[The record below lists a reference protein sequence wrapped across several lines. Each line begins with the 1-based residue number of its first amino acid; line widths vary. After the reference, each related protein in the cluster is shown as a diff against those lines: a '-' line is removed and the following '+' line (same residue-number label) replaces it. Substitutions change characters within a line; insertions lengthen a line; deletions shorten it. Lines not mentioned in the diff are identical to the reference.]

1 MSPMLVESPR
11 LQSSS
16 VTGRSLRL
24 IALGGICGL
33 AWSASLRGWMT
44 QLAGTESSF
53 TWTGTFLLVLLPGV
67 LVGGL
72 LGWAEALRQSC
83 GHRRWRWVA
92 LAPALFIIALTDP
105 QNFTALIQTG
115 MGGGA
120 LGVVFGRAARRL
132 RARSSRA
139 GLVTG
144 RSRDLRHG
152 RHRGSG
158 FMTSDVHP
166 IATAHGAWAAV
177 YLPSLLLVLWLACSI
192 PHRPLPDR
200 PDVMITRGEGDAP

>member
-16 VTGRSLRL
+16 VTGSSLRL
-24 IALGGICGL
+24 IALGGL

-53 TWTGTFLLVLLPGV
+53 TWTGTFLHVLLPGV

-115 MGGGA
+115 MGWSPRRSFWSGCS
-120 LGVVFGRAARRL
+120 AATR
-132 RARSSRA
+132 
-139 GLVTG
+139 
-144 RSRDLRHG
+144 
-152 RHRGSG
+152 
-158 FMTSDVHP
+158 
-166 IATAHGAWAAV
+166 
-177 YLPSLLLVLWLACSI
+177 SLLAG
-192 PHRPLPDR
+192 RPGHGSEPGSSPWPASRQRLHDQ
-200 PDVMITRGEGDAP
+200 

>member
-92 LAPALFIIALTDP
+92 LAPALFIIALADP

-115 MGGGA
+115 MG
-120 LGVVFGRAARRL
+120 VE
-132 RARSSRA
+132 
-139 GLVTG
+139 
-144 RSRDLRHG
+144 
-152 RHRGSG
+152 
-158 FMTSDVHP
+158 
-166 IATAHGAWAAV
+166 
-177 YLPSLLLVLWLACSI
+177 PSA
-192 PHRPLPDR
+192 
-200 PDVMITRGEGDAP
+200 

>member
-72 LGWAEALRQSC
+72 LGWAEALRQS
-83 GHRRWRWVA
+83 GD
-92 LAPALFIIALTDP
+92 IA
-105 QNFTALIQTG
+105 A
-115 MGGGA
+115 GGGW
-120 LGVVFGRAARRL
+120 LSRRRCSSSPSPIRRTSPPSFKPEWGWSPRRSFWSGGSAATR
-132 RARSSRA
+132 
-139 GLVTG
+139 
-144 RSRDLRHG
+144 
-152 RHRGSG
+152 
-158 FMTSDVHP
+158 
-166 IATAHGAWAAV
+166 
-177 YLPSLLLVLWLACSI
+177 SLLAAAAS
-192 PHRPLPDR
+192 
-200 PDVMITRGEGDAP
+200 

>member
-72 LGWAEALRQSC
+72 LGWAEALRQS
-83 GHRRWRWVA
+83 GD
-92 LAPALFIIALTDP
+92 IA
-105 QNFTALIQTG
+105 A
-115 MGGGA
+115 GGGW
-120 LGVVFGRAARRL
+120 LSRRRCSSSPSPIRRTSPPSFKPEWGWSPRRSFWSGCSAATR
-132 RARSSRA
+132 
-139 GLVTG
+139 
-144 RSRDLRHG
+144 
-152 RHRGSG
+152 
-158 FMTSDVHP
+158 
-166 IATAHGAWAAV
+166 
-177 YLPSLLLVLWLACSI
+177 SLLAG
-192 PHRPLPDR
+192 RPGHGSEPGSWPWPASRQRLYDQ
-200 PDVMITRGEGDAP
+200 